1 MGKNCYYLNGKVCY
15 TITSKQIY
23 LIKLLAKRN
32 KYLVRNIVH
41 LNRMEA
47 ECIIDSL
54 IGKTEKPNYFSE
66 YLFKKDTSKLN
77 NKF

>member
-1 MGKNCYYLNGKVCY
+1 MIKYSNN
-15 TITSKQIY
+15 ITSKQIY
-23 LIKLLAKRN
+23 LIKLLARRN

-41 LNRMEA
+41 LNRVEA

-66 YLFKKDTSKLN
+66 YLFRKDTSKLN

>member
-1 MGKNCYYLNGKVCY
+1 MIKYSNN
-15 TITSKQIY
+15 ITSKQLY
-23 LIKLLAKRN
+23 LIKLLARRN

-41 LNRMEA
+41 LNRVEA

>member
-1 MGKNCYYLNGKVCY
+1 MIKYSNN
-15 TITSKQIY
+15 ITSKQIY
-23 LIKLLAKRN
+23 LIKLLARRN
-32 KYLVRNIVH
+32 KYLVINIVH
-41 LNRMEA
+41 LNRVEA

-66 YLFKKDTSKLN
+66 YFFRRDTSKLN